1 MTRRL
6 TSSSATCVGILLLG
20 LALTPNPAQAQFG
33 VRGGVSLSS
42 LFGGDVSQADTRQG
56 LTGGFSTTLLTLGP
70 LSLGPEV
77 HYVQKGS
84 ELTQLN
90 PEALESFQ
98 EFGLDYVE
106 VPVMLRLGI
115 PLPFG
120 DGGVRGYAEGGPA
133 FAWRV
138 NCTISPDAGGVGLS
152 DECAFAQFQDAE
164 TVVTSADRGAVV
176 GGGLIVELPMVGG
189 FVTLDGRLVRGL
201 TRLGA
206 GEDGLQARNQAFSLT
221 LGYDLGAFR

>member
-1 MTRRL
+1 MCL
-6 TSSSATCVGILLLG
+6 GILVLG
-20 LALTPNPAQAQFG
+20 LVLTPKAAEAQFG

-42 LFGGDVSQADTRQG
+42 LFGGDVTQADTRQG
-56 LTGGFSTTLLTLGP
+56 LTGGFSTTLFSVGP
-70 LSLGPEV
+70 VSVGPEL

-84 ELTQLN
+84 ALTQLN
-90 PEALESFQ
+90 PEAMESFQ

-120 DGGVRGYAEGGPA
+120 DDGIRGYAEGGPA

-138 NCTISPDAGGVGLS
+138 NCTITPEAGGVALS

-164 TVVTSADRGAVV
+164 SVVESADRGAVV
-176 GGGLIVELPMVGG
+176 GGGLVVELPVVGG

-201 TRLGA
+201 TRLEA
-206 GEDGLQARNQAFSLT
+206 GEDGLQVRNRALSLT
-221 LGYDLGAFR
+221 LGYDIGAFR